1 MCKCNQGGT
10 RVDKIGIS
18 MLNEARSH
26 LVLARKRKQAA
37 EMARD
42 YAENGGPKELFGR
55 ARVLEIKAQVARRQA
70 RQVLVE
76 LEIRCN
82 KAYVPSLAGSYISAS
97 KLTGWRFHTWADYR
111 KTFGPDAGASQDIW
125 Q

>member
-10 RVDKIGIS
+10 RVDKMGIAL
-18 MLNEARSH
+18 LNSARSH

-42 YAENGGPKELFGR
+42 FAENGGPKELLAR
-55 ARVLEIKAQVARRQA
+55 ARVHEIKAQVARRQA
-70 RQVLVE
+70 RAILIDIE
-76 LEIRCN
+76 LRYRR
-82 KAYVPSLAGSYISAS
+82 AYVPSLASSYISAS
-97 KLTGWRFHTWADYR
+97 KLNGWRFHTWEDYR
-111 KTFGPDAGASQDIW
+111 NVFADKRGCPTDIW

>member
-1 MCKCNQGGT
+1 MCRCNQGGS
-10 RVDKIGIS
+10 RVDRVGIS

-42 YAENGGPKELFGR
+42 YVENGGPKELLAR
-55 ARVLEIKAQVARRQA
+55 AKVHEIKAQVARRQVRA
-70 RQVLVE
+70 ILID
-76 LEIRCN
+76 LEKRFN
-82 KAYVPSLAGSYISAS
+82 KPLPRSMIGSLISAQ
-97 KLTGWRFHTWADYR
+97 KLNGWRFHTWEDYR
-111 KTFGPDAGASQDIW
+111 ETFLQDTGGPHDIW